1 MSKKTRIFT
10 KYSNFSNVFFSNS
23 VVKLLEH
30 TRINNHLINL
40 LDNKQLLYIPI
51 YSLGLVE
58 LELLKTYIKT
68 NLASGFI
75 KLFKCY
81 TGVLILFVQ
90 KKDGSL
96 RLCINYQELNNLTI
110 KNRYLLPLIGKLLNC
125 LSCAKHFT

>member
-10 KYSNFSNVFFSNS
+10 KYSNFSNVFFSDF
-23 VVKLLEH
+23 VAKLLEH

-40 LDNKQLLYIPI
+40 LDNKQPLYITI

-75 KLFKCY
+75 KLFKCRA
-81 TGVLILFVQ
+81 GVLILFVQ

-125 LSCAKHFT
+125 LGCAKHFT